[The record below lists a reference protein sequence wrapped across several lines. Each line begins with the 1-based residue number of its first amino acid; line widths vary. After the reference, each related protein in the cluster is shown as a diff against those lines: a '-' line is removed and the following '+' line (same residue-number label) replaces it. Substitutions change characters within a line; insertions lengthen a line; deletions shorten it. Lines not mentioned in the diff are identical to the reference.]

1 MMISE
6 LEFCAVWNRANLA
19 NWENENKKSYS
30 KLWEKEVLNIYALY
44 LYIYSYKCTNK
55 PYSADL
61 VWTLES
67 LLCEL
72 KGRSSKVVL
81 C

>member
-44 LYIYSYKCTNK
+44 LYIYRKEKSPTALIWCGLWRAFYVN
-55 PYSADL
+55 
-61 VWTLES
+61 
-67 LLCEL
+67 
-72 KGRSSKVVL
+72 
-81 C
+81 